1 MMQNQSKS
9 VGQLWNSFKSE
20 IHEIQK
26 KLSETIE
33 SKTTEWKATDFLK
46 QLIGIQSWKT

>member
-26 KLSETIE
+26 KLSETTELKI
-33 SKTTEWKATDFLK
+33 TEWTATDFPK
-46 QLIGIQSWKT
+46 QLS